1 LPCSGAE
8 IEPVFAKNLERNIM
22 HNPIYI
28 KDFSL
33 SFPHKTCFENFSAQI
48 SFGDRIGIIGR
59 NGSGKSS
66 LLKMIFDQ
74 NYDIAIAHVPQI
86 VEDFSSLSGGERFN
100 KTLSLALSKNPSIL
114 LLDEPTNHLDL
125 HNRKSLMRMLDGYCG
140 TLMIVTHDRELLRRC
155 SDVLWHIDDGKII
168 IFRGNYDD
176 YIEEMRTKRQSI
188 LRQLELL
195 EREKKSLHQ
204 NLMRE
209 QERVAKSKSSGK
221 KKMADKRWL
230 KSVGDL
236 KAMKAEKSQGDKLKT
251 IDEKKQ
257 KLSEQLSG
265 IRLPEIIVPKFH
277 LSYHDVGDKTLVSIV
292 DGSIGYGDKI
302 IAQNINLSINSRE
315 RVAVVGD
322 NGSGKTT
329 LIRGIL
335 GNVNITK
342 SGDWHAPNPCD
353 IGYLDQH
360 YGNLDPE
367 KSAVEII
374 SDANPA
380 WAHGE
385 IRRHLNDFLFR
396 KNEEVNAPSK
406 NLSGGERVRLSL
418 AKIAANPPR
427 LLILDEITNNID
439 LETRDHLAEIL
450 REYPAAMII
459 ISHDEDFLNEI
470 RTDKIMQL

>member
-1 LPCSGAE
+1 
-8 IEPVFAKNLERNIM
+8 
-22 HNPIYI
+22 
-28 KDFSL
+28 
-33 SFPHKTCFENFSAQI
+33 
-48 SFGDRIGIIGR
+48 
-59 NGSGKSS
+59 
-66 LLKMIFDQ
+66 LL
-74 NYDIAIAHVPQI
+74 IA
-86 VEDFSSLSGGERFN
+86 
-100 KTLSLALSKNPSIL
+100 
-114 LLDEPTNHLDL
+114 
-125 HNRKSLMRMLDGYCG
+125 
-140 TLMIVTHDRELLRRC
+140 THDRELLRCC
-155 SDVLWHIDDGKII
+155 SDILWHIDDGKII

-176 YIEEMRTKRQSI
+176 YIGEMRTKRQSI
-188 LRQLELL
+188 VRQLELL
-195 EREKKSLHQ
+195 EREKKALHQ

-221 KKMADKRWL
+221 KKMADKRWM
-230 KSVGDL
+230 KMVGDL

-277 LSYHDVGDKTLVSIV
+277 LSYQDVGDKTLVSVV

-302 IAQNINLSINSRE
+302 IVENINLSINSRE
-315 RVAVVGD
+315 RVAIVGD
-322 NGSGKTT
+322 NGCGKTT

-335 GNVNITK
+335 GDVNITK

-374 SDANPA
+374 SDANPTL
-380 WAHGE
+380 AHGE

-396 KNEEVNAPSK
+396 KNEEANTPSK
-406 NLSGGERVRLSL
+406 NLSGGERARLSL
-418 AKIAANPPR
+418 AKIAANPPK
-427 LLILDEITNNID
+427 LLILDEITNNVD

-470 RTDKIMQL
+470 KTDKIMQL

>member
-1 LPCSGAE
+1 
-8 IEPVFAKNLERNIM
+8 M
-22 HNPIYI
+22 HNPIQI

-48 SFGDRIGIIGR
+48 LFGDRIGIIGK

-66 LLKMIFDQ
+66 LLKMIFEQ
-74 NYDIAIAHVPQI
+74 NPDIATANVPQI
-86 VEDFSSLSGGERFN
+86 VEDFVSLSGGERFN
-100 KTLSLALSKNPSIL
+100 KALSRALSKTPSML
-114 LLDEPTNHLDL
+114 LLEEPTNHLDL
-125 HNRKSLMRMLDGYCG
+125 HNRQSLMRMLEGYCG

-155 SDVLWHIDDGKII
+155 SDILWHIDNGKIT

-176 YIEEMRTKRQSI
+176 YMEEIRTKRQSI
-188 LRQLELL
+188 LCQLELL

-209 QERVAKSKSSGK
+209 QERIAKSKSSGK
-221 KKMADKRWL
+221 KKVADKKWM

-257 KLSEQLSG
+257 KLSERLSE
-265 IRLPEIIVPKFH
+265 IRLPEIIAPKFH
-277 LSYHDVGDKTLVSIV
+277 LSHRDVGEKMIVSIV
-292 DGSIGYGDKI
+292 EGSIGYSDKI

-335 GNVNITK
+335 GDVNITK
-342 SGDWHAPNPCD
+342 SGDWNAPNPQD

-380 WAHGE
+380 WTHGE

-396 KNEEVNAPSK
+396 KNEEVNTPSK
-406 NLSGGERVRLSL
+406 NLSGGERARLSL
-418 AKIAANPPR
+418 SKIAVNPPK
-427 LLILDEITNNID
+427 LLILDEVTNNID
-439 LETRDHLAEIL
+439 LETWDHLIEIL

-459 ISHDEDFLNEI
+459 ISHDDDFLNEI
-470 RTDKIMQL
+470 KADKIMQL

>member
-1 LPCSGAE
+1 
-8 IEPVFAKNLERNIM
+8 M
-22 HNPIYI
+22 HDPIYI

-66 LLKMIFDQ
+66 LLKMIFEQ
-74 NYDIAIAHVPQI
+74 NPGIAIARVPQI

-100 KTLSLALSKNPSIL
+100 KALSRALSKNPSIL

-125 HNRKSLMRMLDGYCG
+125 HNRKSLMRMLEGYCG
-140 TLMIVTHDRELLRRC
+140 TLMIVTHDRELLRC
-155 SDVLWHIDDGKII
+155 CTDILWHIDDGKIT
-168 IFRGNYDD
+168 IFRGKYDD
-176 YIEEMRTKRQSI
+176 YVKEMHRSRQSI
-188 LRQLELL
+188 TRQLELL

-221 KKMADKRWL
+221 KKVADKKWM

-236 KAMKAEKSQGDKLKT
+236 KATKAEKSQGDKLKT
-251 IDEKKQ
+251 IDDKKQ
-257 KLSEQLSG
+257 KLSEQLSE
-265 IRLPEIIVPKFH
+265 IRLPEITVPKFH
-277 LSYHDVGDKTLVSIV
+277 LSHQDVGDKTLVSIV

-302 IAQNINLSINSRE
+302 IVQNINLSINSRE
-315 RVAVVGD
+315 RIAIVGN

-329 LIRGIL
+329 LVRAIL
-335 GNVNITK
+335 GDVNITK
-342 SGDWHAPNPCD
+342 SGDWHASNPQD

-374 SDANPA
+374 SDANSA
-380 WAHGE
+380 WTHGE

-396 KNEEVNAPSK
+396 KNEEVNAFAK
-406 NLSGGERVRLSL
+406 NLSGGERARLSL
-418 AKIAANPPR
+418 AKIAANPPK

-439 LETRDHLAEIL
+439 LETRDHMVEIL

-459 ISHDEDFLNEI
+459 ISHDEDFLDEI
-470 RTDKIMQL
+470 KADKIMQL